1 MINKLKKRDFIITM
15 AFLLV
20 GHLSVHAET
29 RKPNIIIIL
38 ADDLGAEGL
47 GCYGSTIY
55 TSPNLDRMA
64 SEGMRFNNAYA
75 TPLCTPTRVMIMSG
89 TYPNRN
95 GFRALI
101 GKEGDIR
108 MPAEIKTFGNYFRDA
123 GYQTAMAGKWQ
134 LGQFDVY
141 PNQPVEHGFDNYCMW
156 TWFYGGKKSSRYY
169 KPQIYTAGKIING
182 SEKDYGP
189 DFYSRFVLDFID
201 QNKDKPFFIYYP
213 MALVHSPFD
222 HPPKLE
228 ELASKKFPNDLEKK
242 EVAWGHMITYADDIV
257 GKIMERLKA
266 NGLDKN
272 TLVIFT
278 GDNGTHASL
287 VSRLPGMELPGGKGS
302 LTEAGCRVPFMAW
315 WPGTVKPAVK
325 DDFICLVDVLPTIC
339 SVAGIGLTSEVDGM
353 DLSHYL
359 LGKEGKD
366 REQVLM
372 CFKNGYYVRDKRF
385 RLNEDGNLY
394 DIPVT
399 SDKERYS
406 EKVTTNPE
414 YNAERERLQK
424 ILNEYMALP
433 PLYNGAAGS
442 YPATKKKYN

>member
-1 MINKLKKRDFIITM
+1 MDIRFCL
-15 AFLLV
+15 AFLMVFSLTV
-20 GHLSVHAET
+20 IGAQQ
-29 RKPNIIIIL
+29 RPNVIL
-38 ADDLGAEGL
+38 IMADDMGAEGL

-108 MPAEIKTFGNYFRDA
+108 MPAEIKTFGHYFRDA

-134 LGQFDVY
+134 LGQFDVF
-141 PNQPVEHGFDNYCMW
+141 PGQPVEHGFDNYCMW
-156 TWFYGGKKSSRYY
+156 TWFYGGKKNSRYY
-169 KPQIYTAGKIING
+169 APQIYTNGKIING
-182 SEKDYGP
+182 SQKDYGP

-201 QNKDKPFFIYYP
+201 QNKDKSFFIYYP

-222 HPPKLE
+222 HPPRLE
-228 ELASKKFPNDLEKK
+228 ELAGRKFAGDLDKK
-242 EVAWGHMITYADDIV
+242 VAAWGHMITYADDIV
-257 GKIMERLKA
+257 GRIIERLKA
-266 NGLDKN
+266 NGLEKN

-278 GDNGTHASL
+278 GDNGTHTSIT
-287 VSRLPGMELPGGKGS
+287 SKLPGMELKGGKGS
-302 LTEAGCRVPFMAW
+302 LTEAGGRVPFMAW

-325 DDFICLVDVLPTIC
+325 DEFICLVDVLPTIC
-339 SVAGIGLTSEVDGM
+339 SITGIGLTAPVDGM

-359 LGKEGKD
+359 FEKEGKD
-366 REQVLM
+366 RDHVLM
-372 CFKNGYYVRDKRF
+372 CFKKGYFVRDMRF
-385 RLNEDGNLY
+385 RLNEDGRLY

-399 SDKERYS
+399 SDRERYS
-406 EKVTTNPE
+406 EKVTNSPE
-414 YNAERERLQK
+414 YKTNRERLQK
-424 ILNEYMALP
+424 ILDEYMALP
-433 PLYNGAAGS
+433 PLYDGAAS
-442 YPATKKKYN
+442 ADPATKKKFKKTKK